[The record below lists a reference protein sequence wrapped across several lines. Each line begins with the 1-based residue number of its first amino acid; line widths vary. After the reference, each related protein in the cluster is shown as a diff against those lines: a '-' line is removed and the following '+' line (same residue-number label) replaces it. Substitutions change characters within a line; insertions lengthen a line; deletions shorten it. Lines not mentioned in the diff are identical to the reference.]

1 MTIQSTNHKSDDEI
15 KQTEKETV
23 NKKDTVNV
31 ENAENWFSCTM
42 CNYRVKKE
50 ITLKKHINTKHS
62 KNNIPEGMASKEVS
76 FLTSVMNVDMLATER
91 NH

>member
-1 MTIQSTNHKSDDEI
+1 
-15 KQTEKETV
+15 
-23 NKKDTVNV
+23 
-31 ENAENWFSCTM
+31 M

-50 ITLKKHINTKHS
+50 ITLKKHINTKHR

-76 FLTSVMNVDMLATER
+76 FLTSVMNVDMLATVR